1 MQIGVLW
8 REVIDWRQHWSTR
21 TFFQALFFGL
31 FFTLLDTGTD
41 FTFAWSV
48 PDVCYTKKA
57 PIDAISSNPCGI
69 LDFMDVEYASYTI
82 IAAPGVLFAFSA
94 LQTFIGELVFRCFG
108 GEVRQRC
115 FKGSAIFISVLLQM
129 FLWNGLFFAASRAQD
144 WAQDPNIPQSYV
156 DGYGYT
162 IKTIAYLSAIF
173 IVGVKILG
181 VFCHGPETKRLV
193 IQTSDAEAQFEA
205 AYQLLLVTTIF
216 LASGRWTTQSILS
229 GVTSMLVIA
238 RVGVH
243 ELFNSE
249 KEELEKASLLGKIFL
264 ATSVLPVF
272 VLTGLFRIGSFAVVH
287 AWNEG
292 GAEEIALASL
302 ALMLPA
308 LVLVFLKIHLSL
320 KDLTVTS
327 ISQGL
332 MSERV
337 SLHIW
342 PSCEQVGKKIG
353 FAMASLHL
361 LVYSAFLAWIINDPD
376 PNWSSKIEIDHY
388 NNISS
393 YQLHI
398 DSEAGAKLYKQWV
411 EETSA
416 RLQTTGILCL
426 VIGWTNFPLIVSHF
440 FYQKKFVAKIV
451 TTHLSEGV
459 KNAEGERDENKEK
472 EEQEAKEEDESDEQV
487 VNGDRGTKEGLG
499 VDKREELE

>member
-156 DGYGYT
+156 DA
-162 IKTIAYLSAIF
+162 IKTIAAYLSAIF
-173 IVGVKILG
+173 IIGVKILG
-181 VFCHGPETKRLV
+181 VVCHGPETRRLV
-193 IQTSDAEAQFEA
+193 IQTSDAEA
-205 AYQLLLVTTIF
+205 AYQLLFVTKIF

-229 GVTSMLVIA
+229 GETSILVIA

-243 ELFNSE
+243 DLFNS
-249 KEELEKASLLGKIFL
+249 KKELEKATFLGKIFL

-272 VLTGLFRIGSFAVVH
+272 VLTCLSRIGSFTVVH

-292 GAEEIALASL
+292 GTYASCSRPS
-302 ALMLPA
+302 LPEDSP
-308 LVLVFLKIHLSL
+308 FP
-320 KDLTVTS
+320 
-327 ISQGL
+327 
-332 MSERV
+332 ER
-337 SLHIW
+337 
-342 PSCEQVGKKIG
+342 
-353 FAMASLHL
+353 
-361 LVYSAFLAWIINDPD
+361 PD
-376 PNWSSKIEIDHY
+376 
-388 NNISS
+388 
-393 YQLHI
+393 
-398 DSEAGAKLYKQWV
+398 
-411 EETSA
+411 
-416 RLQTTGILCL
+416 C
-426 VIGWTNFPLIVSHF
+426 HF
-440 FYQKKFVAKIV
+440 HQPRFDV
-451 TTHLSEGV
+451 
-459 KNAEGERDENKEK
+459 
-472 EEQEAKEEDESDEQV
+472 
-487 VNGDRGTKEGLG
+487 
-499 VDKREELE
+499 